1 MSFAPAQHAVDM
13 QFTPAPV
20 KEKEERGEKK
30 TLGERKE
37 GTDTLTFDRKLKK
50 KKIAAE

>member
-1 MSFAPAQHAVDM
+1 M

-20 KEKEERGEKK
+20 KEKEEEGEEGGKKDPRGGK
-30 TLGERKE
+30 ER
-37 GTDTLTFDRKLKK
+37 TDMHTFDTKLK